1 MEQTTKVTNKLKA
14 FILIES
20 TGFFRYF
27 IEQTI
32 YIFFCW
38 IPSVIGIFLRALF
51 YRLILSAKGFSYIQS
66 GVILKQPRNIVLHAG
81 VFIDHRVYIHAC
93 GGRIEIGSGSR
104 IMYGAMLHVYNFRK
118 LPNSKITIGENVV
131 IGAHCIV
138 YGHGGVKIGDN
149 VIIAAKVGILPVNH
163 FYSKSDQP
171 IRNAGISAKGIAI
184 EDDVWIGYGA
194 IITDGVTIGKGSVI
208 GAGSVV
214 TKNIPEYSMA
224 IGSPAKVTKNWTM
237 PMSHEFQHEE

>member
-1 MEQTTKVTNKLKA
+1 MIQTTKITNKLKF
-14 FILIES
+14 FILTES
-20 TGFFRYF
+20 TSFFRYF
-27 IEQTI
+27 LEQAI
-32 YIFFCW
+32 YILFCW
-38 IPSVIGIFLRALF
+38 IPSIIGIILRALF
-51 YRLILSAKGFSYIQS
+51 YRLILSAKGLFYIQS
-66 GVILKQPRNIVLHAG
+66 GVILKQSKNIVLHSA

-93 GGRIEIGSGSR
+93 EGRVEIGSGSR

-149 VIIAAKVGILPVNH
+149 VIIAANAGILPVNH
-163 FYSKSDQP
+163 LYSKIDKP
-171 IRNAGISAKGIAI
+171 IRDSGINARGIVI

-214 TKNIPEYSMA
+214 TKNIPAYSMA
-224 IGSPAKVTKNWTM
+224 VGSPAKVIKNWTA
-237 PMSHEFQHEE
+237 PMS